1 MSKEENSIKKYDLE
15 TQKYIMFMCK
25 KNCKFYDT
33 QKGCIKKR
41 IIRKCA
47 KEGLKNK
54 E

>member
-1 MSKEENSIKKYDLE
+1 MAKEENILEKYDLE

-25 KNCKFYDT
+25 KNCKFYNE
-33 QKGCIKKR
+33 KEGCIKKR

>member
-1 MSKEENSIKKYDLE
+1 MSKEEKNIQNYDFE
-15 TQKYIMFMCK
+15 TQKYIIFMCK
-25 KNCKFYDT
+25 KCKFYD
-33 QKGCIKKR
+33 KREGCLKKR